1 MNKTNLN
8 ELETED
14 RLYRDNKGE
23 SKKSRN
29 PYKRQKSR
37 NWLNEL
43 NPEDELDDYQESE
56 YGNK

>member
-1 MNKTNLN
+1 MNKTSLN

-37 NWLNEL
+37 NWLSDL
-43 NPEDELDDYQESE
+43 NLEDDLDYKEESE
-56 YGNK
+56 HVNK

>member
-23 SKKSRN
+23 SKKSRT
-29 PYKRQKSR
+29 PYKREKSR

-43 NPEDELDDYQESE
+43 DFETELSNYQESE